1 MKKLFI
7 SLTILITACYS
18 NLFSPLVISANKNTE
33 QSISISLEEA
43 KALALKDN
51 ANVKLL
57 ESRMKAFQAQLAH
70 LGDQMSD
77 LSTFQRM
84 PGGSLPTSYDYF
96 LKQYPDFEYLT
107 EEEQYE
113 IHQIIVTQ
121 IMINTSLNQYIDSQA
136 GQYNRSMEEQ
146 LKLQREQLT
155 SSIISTGS
163 EREITVIEKE
173 KTQELISFYVAQ
185 KYIGILSLE
194 NDLKQLEEEKEVL
207 SRNLQDSQTLLKY
220 GLITSKEID
229 QVKYNL
235 KQKENE
241 IKNLNKTYQFYLK
254 ELSIELNIPLNQEI
268 HLEPLNVDVKQMS
281 IISLQDQLTKNFD
294 IRILD
299 EQIKL
304 ARTNYNK
311 TASDQHDLKLYY
323 SHILE
328 GKMLERDILLEDLK
342 GKLRNYEKEQ
352 DDFFSQLSSLDE
364 ELERNKTEIDD
375 AQIKFKAG
383 LISQTELET
392 YISEFAKIEASVRKV
407 HFEFFLFKEKV
418 NQVSRGIVM

>member
-7 SLTILITACYS
+7 SLTIMMTVCLH
-18 NLFSPLVISANKNTE
+18 LSPLVISANNSTE
-33 QSISISLEEA
+33 QTISLSLEEA

-96 LKQYPDFEYLT
+96 LKQYPDFEDLT

-136 GQYNRSMEEQ
+136 GQYNRTMEEQ
-146 LKLQREQLT
+146 LKQQREQLT

-163 EREITVIEKE
+163 EKEITLIEKE

-194 NDLKQLEEEKEVL
+194 NDLSQLEAEKEVL
-207 SRNLQDSQTLLKY
+207 GKSLEDSQTLLKY

-229 QVKYNL
+229 QIEYNM
-235 KQKENE
+235 KQKEKE
-241 IKNLNKTYQFYLK
+241 IKNLNKTYQFYIK
-254 ELSIELNIPLNQEI
+254 EFSIELNLPLSQDV
-268 HLEPLNVDVKQMS
+268 HLEPLNVEVKQMS
-281 IISLQDQLTKNFD
+281 IVNLQDQLAKNFD
-294 IRILD
+294 IRVLD

-304 ARTNYNK
+304 ARTNYNI
-311 TASDQHDLKLYY
+311 TPNDQKDLRLYY

-328 GKMLERDILLEDLK
+328 GKILERDILLGDLK
-342 GKLRNYEKEQ
+342 EKLRNYEKEQ
-352 DDFFSQLSSLDE
+352 EDFFDQLSSLQE
-364 ELERNKTEIDD
+364 ELERNKSEAED

-383 LISQTELET
+383 LISQTELEN
-392 YISEFAKIEASVRKV
+392 YLIASEKIEASIRKA
-407 HFEFFLFKEKV
+407 HFEFLLFREKV